1 MGKMITRS
9 VHYKRINNL
18 GNYSS
23 EHMEMTAELEPGDNE
38 EQCGRELK
46 AKILAALGINDPE
59 PVEKSEPKPKPQPTP
74 KPVAADTDTNNNF
87 DENPW

>member
-23 EHMEMTAELEPGDNE
+23 EHMEMTAELEPGDDA

-46 AKILAALGINDPE
+46 AKIIAALDLDEPK
-59 PVEKSEPKPKPQPTP
+59 PVEKPKPQPVT
-74 KPVAADTDTNNNF
+74 ANTTNNNF